1 MLHHHIT
8 RVSLWLT
15 MACALLLTGCSSNR
29 PFYAPAS
36 ETFRTTA
43 DYRHPYQD
51 LWLASGSGNLMHVQ
65 RHFTNAG
72 HSQGVVLHFHG
83 NRGNLSDTI
92 VKVEWLLDE
101 GYDLVVFDYS
111 GYGNSS
117 GTPTPATTFEDA
129 RTLLDW
135 FNRLPRQDA
144 DYRKVVIGESLGG
157 AILVSGLAAPLAPL
171 DLDLVVVDSSFHSY
185 VALARSVAADHLLGW
200 TISWAAPLVI
210 SDDYAAGPRMAQLPA
225 APLLISHCDSDSLIP
240 HSFSE
245 QLFQAAR
252 GNKVMWSLP
261 GCAHARGFGNE
272 YPLNQQLLLTVIDQ
286 PSRLTAEYDY
296 AAALALVNN
305 QSLLLS
311 HAGR

>member
-1 MLHHHIT
+1 MLHHHLA
-8 RVSLWLT
+8 RLLLLL
-15 MACALLLTGCSSNR
+15 AALLVLPGCSSNS

-36 ETFRTTA
+36 ESFRTPA

-51 LWLASGSGNLMHVQ
+51 LWLTSTSGNLLHVQ
-65 RHFTNAG
+65 HHFTSVG

-111 GYGNSS
+111 GYGRSS

-135 FNRLPRQDA
+135 FNRLPRRDG

-157 AILVSGLAAPLAPL
+157 AILVSGLAQPLAPL

-185 VALARSVAADHLLGW
+185 IALARSVAADHLLGW
-200 TISWAAPLVI
+200 TISWSALLVI
-210 SDDYAAGPRMAQLPA
+210 SDDYAAGPRMAQLPP

-252 GNKVMWSLP
+252 GNKVMWTLP

-272 YPLNQQLLLTVIDQ
+272 YPLNQQLLLTLIDQ
-286 PSRLTAEYDY
+286 PQRLSPEYDY
-296 AAALALVNN
+296 AAALALVTS
-305 QSLLLS
+305 QTPLLS
-311 HAGR
+311 RAYR